1 MNLWEYAAQ
10 TAQEATQDAQEG
22 AERISIASSLLREQ
36 ERRTEAE
43 ERALA
48 ICKEKQAAIAESEA
62 ARTSILK
69 GIQAGEPTAKLLL
82 LAVDCIGGITGDSVF
97 AAQSRADLVTVYG
110 KALMQP
116 EALQIELAD
125 IQARLAMLTRPE
137 LDAEPED
144 SRRRIQAAIRAHKK
158 REAEIMAFQFDK
170 IMEAIK

>member
-22 AERISIASSLLREQ
+22 AERFSIAPLLREQ

-62 ARTSILK
+62 ARISILK

-82 LAVDCIGGITGDSVF
+82 LAVDCIGRITGDSVF

-116 EALQIELAD
+116 EALQIELEG